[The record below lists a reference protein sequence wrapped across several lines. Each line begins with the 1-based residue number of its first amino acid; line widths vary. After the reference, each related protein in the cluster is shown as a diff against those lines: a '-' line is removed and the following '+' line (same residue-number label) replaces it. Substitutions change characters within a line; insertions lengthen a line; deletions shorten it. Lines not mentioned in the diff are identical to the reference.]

1 MWYNRLRP
9 SSIFYFNQ
17 LATEFELN
25 FLANAQP
32 RPTVTS
38 LLGISQKDDE
48 PLAQF
53 VAGFAIE
60 IQGMPDTHP
69 LLVIQ
74 AFLIR
79 LPVLLLLVIGRMPTY
94 DCHDLKNHIEDLI
107 CQGHLG
113 LYVRK
118 SREPSPHPKGPVE
131 KQIDVIVGGP
141 ASGGDSSS
149 ARKAYAWATVE
160 KRARHERNPEITLRL
175 G

>member
-1 MWYNRLRP
+1 MWYSRLRP

-32 RPTVTS
+32 RPTITS

-53 VAGFAIE
+53 VAGFTIE
-60 IQGMPDTHP
+60 IQGMPNTHP

-79 LPVLLLLVIGRMPTY
+79 LP
-94 DCHDLKNHIEDLI
+94 CHDLKNHIEDLI

-149 ARKAYAWATVE
+149 ARKAYALATVE

>member
-53 VAGFAIE
+53 VARFAIE

-69 LLVIQ
+69 LLLIQ

-79 LPVLLLLVIGRMPTY
+79 LPVLLLLVI
-94 DCHDLKNHIEDLI
+94 DLI
-107 CQGHLG
+107 CRGHLG

-118 SREPSPHPKGPVE
+118 LREPSPHPKGPVE
-131 KQIDVIVGGP
+131 KQIDVIVGGL

-149 ARKAYAWATVE
+149 ARKAYALAIVE